1 MFSEFWAIL
10 EDVTGKELGARSE
23 IENRYAS
30 AKSKLI
36 ELLGGP
42 VYEETIEIEPTE
54 EDVEEIKTAFLNS
67 FSEEVANLFRN
78 FLDQL
83 TLEELRTGKLTAAKF
98 GFCPGTKLGKIFIK
112 YAKESGL
119 LEKIGQDEQQLNS
132 VFSIF
137 LQSIRKEKLIFRISV
152 HPFDYLLISENTT
165 GWRTCHSFDGIH
177 RAGNLS
183 YLLDSSTVVAFVYK
197 GFGEFMGVSWPRK
210 MWRQLVFIDVDNAVA
225 VFQREYPDRNK
236 NFATTIRKIVEKLL
250 AKYHNVEN
258 AKWLLKEN
266 PIDPVEICSR
276 LPYIDYAETRIRLDG
291 VSPEVPPLIKVG
303 ARVPCPNCGQR
314 TLLDPEGFLCA
325 DCGENGI
332 IRCANCGFVLHED
345 DAMWYDGKA
354 YCEDCWNDLFSYCDN
369 CGEYYPRENITRG
382 PDGNYYCETCFDE
395 LFAQCDNCGEYISRD
410 DLWEGPDHHYYCEEC
425 FHSMFSPCDICDEY
439 HENADII
446 EYCGLRICRE
456 CFRRL
461 FIIDVSQCDNCGCT
475 VENEELIELDDGRKL
490 CYNCAH
496 KLGIRIPE
504 VLA

>member
-1 MFSEFWAIL
+1 MFSEFWSIL
-10 EDVTGKELGARSE
+10 ENVTGKALGARSE
-23 IENRYAS
+23 IENRYVS

-42 VYEETIEIEPTE
+42 VYEEKIEIEPTS
-54 EDVEEIKTAFLNS
+54 EDIEEIKSTFLSN
-67 FSEEVANLFRN
+67 FSGEVADLFRV
-78 FLDQL
+78 FLDDL
-83 TLEELRTGKLTAAKF
+83 SHEELRTGKLTATKF
-98 GFCPGTKLGKIFIK
+98 GFCPGTKLGKVFLK
-112 YAKESGL
+112 YAKDSGL
-119 LEKIGQDEQQLNS
+119 LEKIGQNEEQLNS

-137 LQSIRKEKLIFRISV
+137 LQSIRSEKLTFRISA
-152 HPFDYLLISENTT
+152 HPLDYLLISENTT
-165 GWRTCHSFDGIH
+165 GWRSCHSIDGIH

-183 YLLDSSTVVAFVYK
+183 YLIDPSTVVAYVYK
-197 GFGEFMGVSWPRK
+197 SFGEFMGITWPRK
-210 MWRQLVFIDVDNAVA
+210 MWRQLIFIDVDNAVA

-250 AKYHNVEN
+250 AKYHHVDN

-314 TLLDPEGFLCA
+314 AILDPQCFLCE
-325 DCGENGI
+325 DCGENDV
-332 IRCANCGFVLHED
+332 IRCANCGFILDENDAIWYED
-345 DAMWYDGKA
+345 EP
-354 YCEDCWNDLFSYCDN
+354 YCEDCFYELFGYCDN

-382 PDGNYYCETCFDE
+382 PDGNYYCEACFDE
-395 LFAQCDNCGEYISRD
+395 VFAQCDNCGEYVSRD
-410 DLWEGPDHHYYCEEC
+410 NLWEGPDHHYYCETC
-425 FHSMFSPCDICDEY
+425 FVSLFSSCDICDEY
-439 HENADII
+439 HENAEMI

-456 CFRRL
+456 CFRKL
-461 FIIDVSQCDNCGCT
+461 FVIDIAQCDNCGCT
-475 VENEELIELDDGRKL
+475 VENEELVELDDGRKL

-504 VLA
+504 ALA